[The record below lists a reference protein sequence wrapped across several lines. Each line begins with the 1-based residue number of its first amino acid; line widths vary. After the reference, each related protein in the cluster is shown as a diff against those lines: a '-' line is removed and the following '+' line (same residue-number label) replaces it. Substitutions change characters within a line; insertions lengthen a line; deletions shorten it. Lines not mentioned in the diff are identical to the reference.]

1 MNKAFEAYKD
11 ISENEF
17 NFFEGKSDSLEG
29 INRERINSI
38 NNEYGVDIE
47 NPKQSLAN
55 LDVLYGDSEGGDKD
69 Y

>member
-1 MNKAFEAYKD
+1 MNKAFDAYKD
-11 ISENEF
+11 ISENEY

-47 NPKQSLAN
+47 NPK
-55 LDVLYGDSEGGDKD
+55 
-69 Y
+69 